1 MAVLAS
7 KRNTLLFGVIGLCA
21 FTAQSVSAQVG
32 HSPQS
37 SPYHDIRKGHTFT
50 AVGGYFAGDGGQLEI
65 GPHNGTVYGVR
76 YDIRTGGTIQMG
88 LGLAHGSLERFIIN
102 PSLPEASRKT
112 GPVNQ
117 SVNFADV
124 TLQFNIT
131 GGKTWHRI
139 APFVAASAGLALS
152 GDTPA
157 DSSGFDFGNKLYFA
171 PSIGARVFL
180 SNRLHF
186 RAEARA
192 TFWKLNYPVT
202 FQREPT
208 PENPT
213 PVVISGE
220 LSEWTTSSWLQVGL
234 GYSFSP

>member
-1 MAVLAS
+1 M
-7 KRNTLLFGVIGLCA
+7 RLLLVFVFFAFGVPA
-21 FTAQSVSAQVG
+21 VSAQVG
-32 HSPQS
+32 HPPRS
-37 SPYHDIRKGHTFT
+37 SPYRDIRKGHTFT
-50 AVGGYFAGDGGQLEI
+50 VLGGYFSGDGGTVNVA
-65 GPHNGTVYGVR
+65 PHDGAVYGVR

-88 LGLAHGSLERFIIN
+88 LGITHGNLERFIVD
-102 PSLPEASRKT
+102 PFLPEASRKT
-112 GPVNQ
+112 GPVKQ
-117 SVNFADV
+117 SVNFADL

-131 GGKTWHRI
+131 GGKTWHRLS
-139 APFVAASAGLALS
+139 PFVAASGGLAFA

-157 DSSGFDFGNKLYFA
+157 DTSGYKFARKFYFA

-180 SNRLHF
+180 SDRLHF

-208 PENPT
+208 PQVPNP
-213 PVVISGE
+213 VIVSGS